1 MISTFGEENRSLL
14 QRVEMANEEKEDAQK
29 EQWHLNAQIVRYSGE
44 VERLELLRADLRTEL
59 DAANKTNEGMQGE
72 ILTLRQ
78 KLVEVKEELRLMNNT
93 AELNLDY
100 MLEAEQKL
108 EISENK
114 LNILKE
120 RLRAAG
126 LDDKI

>member
-1 MISTFGEENRSLL
+1 MRICRG
-14 QRVEMANEEKEDAQK
+14 K
-29 EQWHLNAQIVRYSGE
+29 
-44 VERLELLRADLRTEL
+44 
-59 DAANKTNEGMQGE
+59 
-72 ILTLRQ
+72 ILTLKQ
-78 KLVEVKEELRLMNNT
+78 KLVEVKEELELTGSTADQDWIRL
-93 AELNLDY
+93 
-100 MLEAEQKL
+100 LEVERKL